1 MQHFVRPP
9 GSPPVNGYS
18 HAVAF
23 TGPMVAVSGQVPLD
37 AEGGVVGES
46 DPAAQI
52 RQVFLNLAT
61 ALHAAGARLQ
71 DVVKLTVYL
80 ADLADLADLD
90 AFRRIRD
97 EHLDAGRPPACSLVK
112 VASTRRSASRST
124 HLPSCLQTRDIEPE
138 QAQSANA
145 GNRSTKDR
153 QGAARPKP
161 VSSYDR
167 SLPSAWSQ
175 VPDRTRLSGRSPSPN
190 TGASL
195 EVSMFFVADSK

>member
-37 AEGGVVGES
+37 AEGGIVGDR

-52 RQVFLNLAT
+52 RQVFANLAT

-80 ADLADLADLD
+80 TDLADLD
-90 AFRRIRD
+90 AFRLIRD
-97 EHLDAGRPPACSLVK
+97 EYLDPGRPPACSLVK
-112 VASTRRSASRST
+112 VAGLVHPAFRVEIDALAV
-124 HLPSCLQTRDIEPE
+124 LP
-138 QAQSANA
+138 
-145 GNRSTKDR
+145 
-153 QGAARPKP
+153 
-161 VSSYDR
+161 
-167 SLPSAWSQ
+167 
-175 VPDRTRLSGRSPSPN
+175 
-190 TGASL
+190 
-195 EVSMFFVADSK
+195 ADT